1 MNYLIIAAGGS
12 GERMGSKDNKVF
24 LKIDDKEILYWT
36 LGIFERNSMING
48 IVISARPVTKR
59 KLKILF

>member
-1 MNYLIIAAGGS
+1 
-12 GERMGSKDNKVF
+12 MGSKDNKVF

-48 IVISARPVTKR
+48 IVISAKAVTKR